1 MWIEPPVDLDGQ
13 VVKRPGQVSRNYHL
27 QLICWQILTRPCL
40 PFVYVV
46 AIHRLFCITIWKF
59 NPFGFIST
67 RYDNLVPEALFYSFL
82 ANFATRNAFFIFF
95 FIGTKRWEPRKVSI
109 WSRLLGSSLSC
120 HQLLTVV
127 SDWRIFLIALR
138 IIWLN
143 GLNIFGDVIGQKKM
157 TSLTAVKC
165 WAAWMWDSQRSWP
178 EAFFSLGSGLP
189 LALRV
194 ANFQIEKIILKE
206 SLWDQGIVTSKIV
219 WNRRWTLEVRFFK
232 NIQNWIF

>member
-1 MWIEPPVDLDGQ
+1 MTASWAKWYRRWDQD
-13 VVKRPGQVSRNYHL
+13 SREMNLKSSCPHA
-27 QLICWQILTRPCL
+27 QLGEFASSSH
-40 PFVYVV
+40 PFSS
-46 AIHRLFCITIWKF
+46 HRGIM
-59 NPFGFIST
+59 
-67 RYDNLVPEALFYSFL
+67 PEAFFL
-82 ANFATRNAFFIFF
+82 ANFLTRTSFFIF
-95 FIGTKRWEPRKVSI
+95 TKRWEPRKESL
-109 WSRLLGSSLSC
+109 WSKLLGSSLSC

-138 IIWLN
+138 IIWLD

-165 WAAWMWDSQRSWP
+165 WAEWMWDSQRSWP

-189 LALRV
+189 SALRV

-219 WNRRWTLEVRFFK
+219 WNRRSTLEVRFFK